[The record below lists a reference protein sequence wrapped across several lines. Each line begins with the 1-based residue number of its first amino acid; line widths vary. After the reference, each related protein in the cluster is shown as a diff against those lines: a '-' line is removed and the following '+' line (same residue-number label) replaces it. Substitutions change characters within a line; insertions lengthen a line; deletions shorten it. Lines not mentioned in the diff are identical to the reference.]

1 MKNLISKL
9 TAVTIMT
16 LLLMSCGSN
25 ESSNKSKPN
34 LSLSTKEYV
43 DPKGYFS
50 IFPPENWSIKEF
62 PDDTRGKVHFTK
74 SENNNLMILVK
85 SIPQESFESFF
96 NYCQNE
102 GNEKLIGAGA
112 INLTIDSSKYGDFK
126 VIIRKFNIQGSK
138 SYMID
143 YLIDGMNHNLYY
155 SAPSNEFDDYIKI
168 IETSIATYHP
178 ISKIITPE
186 EKEFQTIESRRR
198 VAKLLFDMGD
208 YEQANNFI
216 QDGLKISPN
225 DSILLEINKELKAN
239 SKNENAKKESDEG
252 DGTALPVFLLILTLA
267 GSLVITFSKKIAEG
281 TSWPGLARITAPII
295 GIIMVITGIEKLFEY
310 GYIFIGI
317 LNILLAILVFISP
330 FIVKNLMNKKRK

>member
-1 MKNLISKL
+1 
-9 TAVTIMT
+9 MT

-50 IFPPENWSIKEF
+50 IFPPENWTIKEF
-62 PDDTRGKVHFTK
+62 PTDTRGKVHFIK
-74 SENNNLMILVK
+74 SDNNSLMILVK
-85 SIPQESFESFF
+85 PIPQKSFNDFY
-96 NYCQNE
+96 NYCQTD
-102 GNEKLIGAGA
+102 GKDKLINVGAT
-112 INLTIDSSKYGDFK
+112 NLTIDSSKNGEFK
-126 VIIRKFNIQGSK
+126 IIKRTFNIQGSK
-138 SYMID
+138 GYMVD
-143 YLIDGMNHNLYY
+143 YLLDSVNHNIYY
-155 SAPSNEFDDYIKI
+155 SAPSSEFDNYIKA
-168 IETSIATYHP
+168 IETSISTYKP
-178 ISKIITPE
+178 NSKNLTPE
-186 EKEFQTIESRRR
+186 EQKFQTIESRRR

-208 YEQANNFI
+208 YEQAMIFI